1 MSGAA
6 PERSKAGAKNPL
18 PGSLLKRTADDA
30 DLGCEDLGDGPFHT
44 VGVGEA
50 VVAEAALDLDTGAP
64 NEGGEVRHPVALE
77 GRYRMP
83 CGLAD
88 HFARAVLENV
98 VGCDG
103 EACHLGVADV
113 LDAGIPY
120 DAAEGNLIELFHNV
134 IEIKGLLNYF

>member
-1 MSGAA
+1 
-6 PERSKAGAKNPL
+6 
-18 PGSLLKRTADDA
+18 
-30 DLGCEDLGDGPFHT
+30 
-44 VGVGEA
+44 
-50 VVAEAALDLDTGAP
+50 
-64 NEGGEVRHPVALE
+64 
-77 GRYRMP
+77 MP

-98 VGCDG
+98 VGSDG